1 MQIENMAPSPSEKRE
16 MSKKRENINRL
27 NVIEEK
33 VINESHSV
41 HLSAPGSSV
50 TWTALITATQLI
62 QFVRLNNSNSL

>member
-1 MQIENMAPSPSEKRE
+1 MSIKYGKYWLHGMQIENMAPSPSEKRE

-50 TWTALITATQLI
+50 TWLHLLQP
-62 QFVRLNNSNSL
+62 RN

>member
-1 MQIENMAPSPSEKRE
+1 MRIENMAPSPSEKRE

-50 TWTALITATQLI
+50 T
-62 QFVRLNNSNSL
+62 